1 MSTVL
6 SPLVSEFETVEQDA
20 EYVKW
25 LAAKV
30 QACIDDPRP
39 NTPHDKVMA
48 EANALLQ
55 TKKKIR
61 AAN

>member
-6 SPLVSEFETVEQDA
+6 SPLVSEFETDEQEA
-20 EYVKW
+20 AYVKW

-30 QACIDDPRP
+30 QASIDDPRP
-39 NTPHDKVMA
+39 NTPHDSVMA